1 MIAVPGVAALS
12 LLVDSVGSP
21 GLVWSPSVTCSTTN
35 RDLRDNVA
43 NLFWPQLMEV
53 RGLLS
58 RLEAAL
64 LPEAATFISA
74 SLCDGEDERSPSLA
88 AVLEKPGQEQH
99 RPDWLRIRAKL
110 ENITHSL
117 LRVENFSRRLPV
129 IIAGQGGQQDRD
141 LVVSQE
147 NSLEEEQVAL
157 ALEVRSVRDK
167 IIFIFPH
174 F

>member
-1 MIAVPGVAALS
+1 M
-12 LLVDSVGSP
+12 
-21 GLVWSPSVTCSTTN
+21 
-35 RDLRDNVA
+35 A

-58 RLEAAL
+58 RLDPAT
-64 LPEAATFISA
+64 LPEATTFISA

-88 AVLEKPGQEQH
+88 AVLERPGQEQL

-117 LRVENFSRRLPV
+117 LRVEKFSQRLPV
-129 IIAGQGGQQDRD
+129 IIAGKGGQQARE

-147 NSLEEEQVAL
+147 NSVEEEQVAL

-167 IIFIFPH
+167 ITFIFPH